1 MDTATSGGNGSKERG
16 RESGERPTG
25 AASFTPPPPI
35 LRRGGLAR
43 PAGTLVVCLCRKSP
57 AELVGWGV
65 CRRVWL
71 RYILRA
77 DVLGPGLKGHGKC
90 PLQTIVGT

>member
-43 PAGTLVVCLCRKSP
+43 PAGTLVVCLCREESRGACGLGRVSK
-57 AELVGWGV
+57 GV
-65 CRRVWL
+65 AQI
-71 RYILRA
+71 YIE
-77 DVLGPGLKGHGKC
+77 G
-90 PLQTIVGT
+90 